1 MSSKKFLKIHTFMFL
16 VKEIFLFGKNQ
27 EENESAKEN
36 TKYK

>member
-1 MSSKKFLKIHTFMFL
+1 MFL

-36 TKYK
+36 TKFK

>member
-1 MSSKKFLKIHTFMFL
+1 MFF

-36 TKYK
+36 TKFK